1 MGAKIP
7 SRSPT
12 ASGRVAPRLGG
23 GQGVGGVQGAGKGPQ
38 GAGNSV
44 QSPEMRVGGEGH
56 FSSESGALP
65 RAEGRLLRAQAKA
78 SGGSRHVGPG
88 SQRAPS
94 LLWEPCRQGG

>member
-1 MGAKIP
+1 
-7 SRSPT
+7 
-12 ASGRVAPRLGG
+12 
-23 GQGVGGVQGAGKGPQ
+23 
-38 GAGNSV
+38 
-44 QSPEMRVGGEGH
+44 MRVGGEGH